1 LDFILGIGRQQQIKK
16 MAIVSRYGVLLLV
29 CGLSAGTAFAPAKLQ
44 STSSV
49 STEQSSTALNAF
61 PPLIIGPMIK
71 RMREEKERSK
81 MPMARA
87 DEAKNEAPGLRVGE
101 GAWKWPPVWPYDRN
115 FFKRRSELDAAKN
128 AASPLSMMSGQVPA
142 PDANGQVV
150 DKNVFDSLGYWE
162 KVKDV
167 KTELDERVAEKIK
180 K

>member
-1 LDFILGIGRQQQIKK
+1 
-16 MAIVSRYGVLLLV
+16 MALVSRYGVLLLV
-29 CGLSAGTAFAPAKLQ
+29 CSLSAGYAFAPTVKSKAQAL
-44 STSSV
+44 V
-49 STEQSSTALNAF
+49 GEQSSSALQAL

-71 RMREEKERSK
+71 RMREEKEKAK

-128 AASPLSMMSGQVPA
+128 AASPLSMMSGQIPT
-142 PDANGQVV
+142 PDANGEIV
-150 DKNVFDSLGYWE
+150 DDTVFDSLGYWE
-162 KVKDV
+162 KVSDV